1 MENIII
7 LLVLLAI
14 MILPSLMMQKKQKQ
28 RLEQIRQLQSQ
39 LALGDRVVTTAG
51 IFATVA
57 GVGTETVDL
66 EVAEGVVLTF
76 EKSAVIRRELDAGAS
91 NSLIESNSENGSNSL
106 VESNSENGSNSLI
119 ESNSEVESNS
129 ENESHPN
136 IVSVESGEATSAPA
150 PRVEAEAE
158 GVDKRDAKE
167 A

>member
-14 MILPSLMMQKKQKQ
+14 MILPSLMMQRKQKQ

-39 LALGDRVVTTAG
+39 LAVGDRVVTTAG

-91 NSLIESNSENGSNSL
+91 NSLIESNSEN
-106 VESNSENGSNSLI
+106 ESNSEDG
-119 ESNSEVESNS
+119 SNSEVV
-129 ENESHPN
+129 SHPN

-158 GVDKRDAKE
+158 GVDKRDAEE

>member
-14 MILPSLMMQKKQKQ
+14 MILPSLMMQRKQKQ

-39 LALGDRVVTTAG
+39 LAVGDRVVTTAG

-91 NSLIESNSENGSNSL
+91 NSLIESNSE
-106 VESNSENGSNSLI
+106 
-119 ESNSEVESNS
+119 VESNS

-158 GVDKRDAKE
+158 GVDKRDAEE

>member
-14 MILPSLMMQKKQKQ
+14 MILPSLMMQRKQKQ

-39 LALGDRVVTTAG
+39 LAVGDRVVTTAG

-91 NSLIESNSENGSNSL
+91 NSLIESNSE
-106 VESNSENGSNSLI
+106 
-119 ESNSEVESNS
+119 VESNS